1 MYVSLSVGKYFGPR
15 AAMIYECGTGGTA
28 FHVFD
33 EISGCFQIIHMIQF
47 RTMSW
52 KVFEY
57 IIIVTIRLLMD
68 NSITACANRN

>member
-33 EISGCFQIIHMIQF
+33 EISGCFQIIQMVQLGQCNGKCLS
-47 RTMSW
+47 TLS
-52 KVFEY
+52 
-57 IIIVTIRLLMD
+57 LSL
-68 NSITACANRN
+68 